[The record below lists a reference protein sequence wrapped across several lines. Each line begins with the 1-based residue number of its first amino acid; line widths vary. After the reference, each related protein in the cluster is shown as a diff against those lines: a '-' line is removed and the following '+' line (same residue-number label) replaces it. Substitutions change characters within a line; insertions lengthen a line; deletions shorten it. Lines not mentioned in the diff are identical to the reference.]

1 MTFRVAAT
9 IDKSVSLMAL
19 SCSGADYGEQQVSGR
34 FSNRI
39 EQIKPSA
46 TITVSMK
53 AMQMKAQGKDI
64 VSLGFGEPD
73 FDTPAHIRDAAIA
86 AIHSGQTRYTP
97 VDGTPELKAAIIHKF
112 QRDNR
117 LEYNP
122 GQLLVSN
129 GAKQS
134 LFNLLLALLNPG
146 DEVIVP
152 APYWV
157 SYPDMVKLADGEPV
171 ILSGAPE
178 HDYKI
183 TARQLRNS
191 MNEQTRLLILN
202 SPSNPTGKVYS
213 AKEYR
218 ELGEVLAEF
227 PRVFVVCD
235 DIYEHIYWGEQPY
248 HTLLNIC
255 PGLAERTVIVN
266 GVSKA
271 YAMTGWRIGYAAGPE
286 DLVSAMRKVQGQST
300 SCAGSVSQAAAVAA
314 LSGPQDCVAEMRLAF
329 SRRYEYF
336 REALNEIPGVDC
348 PSCEGAFYAFPSFQ
362 GVIDNIGSLNNDVE
376 LAEWL
381 METAGVSTV
390 PGSAFGAPGHLRLSY
405 AASLEYLQEAVRR
418 ISSAVGAAS

>member
-1 MTFRVAAT
+1 
-9 IDKSVSLMAL
+9 
-19 SCSGADYGEQQVSGR
+19 VSGR
-34 FSNRI
+34 FSNRV

-46 TITVSMK
+46 TIAVSMK
-53 AMQMKAQGKDI
+53 AMELKAQGKDI

-73 FDTPAHIRDAAIA
+73 FDTPRHICDAAIA
-86 AIHSGQTRYTP
+86 AIESGQTRYTA
-97 VDGTPELKAAIIHKF
+97 VDGTPELKAAIRLKF

-117 LEYNP
+117 LEYQP
-122 GQLLVSN
+122 RQLLVSN

-134 LFNLLLALLNPG
+134 IFNLLLALLNPG

-171 ILSGAPE
+171 ILSGAAE

-191 MNEQTRLLILN
+191 MTEQTRLLILN

-213 AKEYR
+213 AREYR
-218 ELGEVLAEF
+218 ELGAVLEEF
-227 PRVFVVCD
+227 PRVFIVCD
-235 DIYEHIYWGEQPY
+235 DIYEHIYWGGQPY
-248 HTLLNIC
+248 HTLLNVC
-255 PGLAERTVIVN
+255 PGLAERTVVVN

-286 DLVSAMRKVQGQST
+286 DLISAMRKVQGQST

-314 LSGPQDCVAEMRLAF
+314 LTGPQDCVVEMRLAF
-329 SRRYEYF
+329 SKRYEYF
-336 REALNEIPGVDC
+336 RAALNEIPGVDC
-348 PSCEGAFYAFPSFQ
+348 TSCDGAFYAFPSFQ
-362 GVIDNIGSLNNDVE
+362 GVIDHIDSLHNDVE

-390 PGSAFGAPGHLRLSY
+390 PGTPFGAPGHLRLSY
-405 AASLEYLQEAVRR
+405 AASLEYLEDAVKR
-418 ISSAVGAAS
+418 IKHAVAAAS